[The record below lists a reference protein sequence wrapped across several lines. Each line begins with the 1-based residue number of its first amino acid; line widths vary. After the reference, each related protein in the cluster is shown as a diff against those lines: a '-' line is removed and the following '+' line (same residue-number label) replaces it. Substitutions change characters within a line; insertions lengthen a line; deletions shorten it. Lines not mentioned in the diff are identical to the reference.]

1 MILINLL
8 PHRELARQRAR
19 KMFNIAMGAA
29 AVLGL
34 IIAGLVY
41 LWYQAQISEQQSRN
55 NLLTTEIKKLEA
67 EIKEVET
74 LEEEIAALRARQD
87 AVENL
92 QADRNIPVHL
102 LSESVRQLP
111 AGIYLTSIRQQGLSV
126 LYGGTAQSQERISE
140 LLRNISHNS
149 DWLTRPELVEIVAK
163 AVKLSERE
171 MRRVYNFT
179 IRAQIQRASAPASAA
194 PAAGGA

>member
-34 IIAGLVY
+34 LIGLLVY
-41 LWYQAQISEQQSRN
+41 GWYQAQISEQQGRN
-55 NLLTTEIKKLEA
+55 ELLTSEIKKLAA

-92 QADRNIPVHL
+92 QADRNIPVYL

-111 AGIYLTSIRQQGLSV
+111 AGLYLTSIKQQGQSV
-126 LYGGTAQSQERISE
+126 LFGGAAQSQERVSE
-140 LLRNISHNS
+140 FLRNLSHGS
-149 DWLTRPELVEIVAK
+149 DWLKRPELIEIVAK
-163 AVKLSERE
+163 TLKLSARE
-171 MRRVYNFT
+171 VRRVYNFT
-179 IRAQIQRASAPASAA
+179 IRAQIQRASAPAKAA
-194 PAAGGA
+194 SAAGGA

>member
-19 KMFNIAMGAA
+19 KMFNIAMVAA

-34 IIAGLVY
+34 LIAGLVY
-41 LWYQAQISEQQSRN
+41 GWYQAQISEQQGRN
-55 NLLTTEIKKLEA
+55 ELLTSEIKKLEA

-92 QADRNIPVHL
+92 QADRNIPVYL

-111 AGIYLTSIRQQGLSV
+111 AGLYLTSIKQQGQSV
-126 LYGGTAQSQERISE
+126 LFGGAAQSQERVSE
-140 LLRNISHNS
+140 FLRNLSHGS
-149 DWLTRPELVEIVAK
+149 DWLKRPELIEIVAK
-163 AVKLSERE
+163 TLKLSARE
-171 MRRVYNFT
+171 VRRVYNFT
-179 IRAQIQRASAPASAA
+179 IRAQIQRASAPAKAA
-194 PAAGGA
+194 SAAGGA

>member
-19 KMFNIAMGAA
+19 KMFNIAMVAA

-34 IIAGLVY
+34 LIGLLVY
-41 LWYQAQISEQQSRN
+41 GWYQAQISEQQSRN
-55 NLLTTEIKKLEA
+55 ELLTSEIKKLEA

-92 QADRNIPVHL
+92 QADRNIPVYL

-111 AGIYLTSIRQQGLSV
+111 AGLYLTSIKQQGLSV
-126 LYGGTAQSQERISE
+126 LYGGTAQSQERVSE
-140 LLRNISHNS
+140 FLRNLSHNS
-149 DWLTRPELVEIVAK
+149 DWLKRPELIEIVAK
-163 AVKLSERE
+163 TLKLSPRE
-171 MRRVYNFT
+171 VRRVYNFT
-179 IRAQIQRASAPASAA
+179 VRAQIQRASAPAAA
-194 PAAGGA
+194 ASAAGGA

>member
-34 IIAGLVY
+34 LIAGLVY

-55 NLLTTEIKKLEA
+55 DLLTTEIRKLEA

-111 AGIYLTSIRQQGLSV
+111 AGLYLSSIRQQGLSV
-126 LYGGTAQSQERISE
+126 LFGGTAQSQERVSE
-140 LLRNISHNS
+140 FLRNLSHGS
-149 DWLTRPELVEIVAK
+149 DWLTRPELIEIVAGTLR
-163 AVKLSERE
+163 LSPRE

-179 IRAQIQRASAPASAA
+179 IRAQIQRASTASAV
-194 PAAGGA
+194 GGA

>member
-34 IIAGLVY
+34 LIGLLVY
-41 LWYQAQISEQQSRN
+41 GWYQAQISEQQSRN
-55 NLLTTEIKKLEA
+55 DLLTSEIRKLEE

-92 QADRNIPVHL
+92 QADRNIPVYL

-111 AGIYLTSIRQQGLSV
+111 AGIYLTSIKQQGLSV

-163 AVKLSERE
+163 TVKLSERE
-171 MRRVYNFT
+171 MRRIYNFT
-179 IRAQIQRASAPASAA
+179 IRAQIQRASAAANAASASD
-194 PAAGGA
+194 GA

>member
-19 KMFNIAMGAA
+19 KMFNIAMGVAA
-29 AVLGL
+29 LLGL
-34 IIAGLVY
+34 LIAGLVY

-55 NLLTTEIKKLEA
+55 NLLTSEIKKLEA

-111 AGIYLTSIRQQGLSV
+111 AGIYLTSIKQQGLSV
-126 LYGGTAQSQERISE
+126 LFGGTAQSQERVSE
-140 LLRNISHNS
+140 LLRNLSHGS
-149 DWLTRPELVEIVAK
+149 DWLTRPELVEIVA
-163 AVKLSERE
+163 ATIKLSPRE
-171 MRRVYNFT
+171 IRRVYNFT
-179 IRAQIQRASAPASAA
+179 IRAQIQRASAAASAA
-194 PAAGGA
+194 PAADGA

>member
-19 KMFNIAMGAA
+19 KVFNIAMGLAA
-29 AVLGL
+29 LLGL
-34 IIAGLVY
+34 LIAALVY
-41 LWYQAQISEQQSRN
+41 GWYQAQIREQQSRN
-55 NLLTTEIKKLEA
+55 ELLTSEIRKLEE

-111 AGIYLTSIRQQGLSV
+111 AGLYLTSIKQQGLSV
-126 LYGGTAQSQERISE
+126 LYGGTAQSQERVSE
-140 LLRNISHNS
+140 FLRNLSHGS
-149 DWLTRPELVEIVAK
+149 DWLTRPELVEIVAGTI
-163 AVKLSERE
+163 KLSPRE
-171 MRRVYNFT
+171 IKRVYNFT
-179 IRAQIQRASAPASAA
+179 IRAQIQRASAAASAA
-194 PAAGGA
+194 SGADGA

>member
-34 IIAGLVY
+34 LIGLLVY
-41 LWYQAQISEQQSRN
+41 GWYQAQIGEQQSRN
-55 NLLTTEIKKLEA
+55 ELLTSEIKKLEQ

-92 QADRNIPVHL
+92 QADRNIPVYL

-111 AGIYLTSIRQQGLSV
+111 AGLYLTSIKQQGLSV
-126 LYGGTAQSQERISE
+126 LFGGTAQSQERVSE
-140 LLRNISHNS
+140 FLRNLSHGS
-149 DWLTRPELVEIVAK
+149 DWLKRPELVEIVAK
-163 AVKLSERE
+163 TLKLSARE
-171 MRRVYNFT
+171 VRRVYNFT
-179 IRAQIQRASAPASAA
+179 IRAQIQRASAAASAVPAS
-194 PAAGGA
+194 GGA

>member
-29 AVLGL
+29 ALLGL
-34 IIAGLVY
+34 LICALIYG
-41 LWYQAQISEQQSRN
+41 WYQAQISEQQSRN
-55 NLLTTEIKKLEA
+55 NLLTTEIRKLEA

-74 LEEEIAALRARQD
+74 LEDEIAALRARQD

-126 LYGGTAQSQERISE
+126 LFAGIAQSQERVSE
-140 LLRNISHNS
+140 LLRNLSHNS
-149 DWLTRPELVEIVAK
+149 DWLKRPELIEIVARTLR
-163 AVKLSERE
+163 LSERE
-171 MRRVYNFT
+171 VRRVYNFT
-179 IRAQIQRASAPASAA
+179 VRAQIQRASAAASAA
-194 PAAGGA
+194 QAAGGV

>member
-19 KMFNIAMGAA
+19 KMFNMAMGAA
-29 AVLGL
+29 ALLGL
-34 IIAGLVY
+34 LIAGLVY
-41 LWYQAQISEQQSRN
+41 GWYQAQISEQQSRN
-55 NLLTTEIKKLEA
+55 NLLTSEIKKLEA

-92 QADRNIPVHL
+92 QADRNIPVYL

-111 AGIYLTSIRQQGLSV
+111 AGVYLTSIKQQGLSV
-126 LYGGTAQSQERISE
+126 LYGGAAQSQERVSE
-140 LLRNISHNS
+140 LLRNLSHGS
-149 DWLTRPELVEIVAK
+149 DWLKRPELIEIVAK
-163 AVKLSERE
+163 TIKLSARE
-171 MRRVYNFT
+171 VRRVYNFT
-179 IRAQIQRASAPASAA
+179 IRAQIQRASAPTKAAS
-194 PAAGGA
+194 AAGGA

>member
-19 KMFNIAMGAA
+19 KMFNIAMGVAA
-29 AVLGL
+29 LLGL
-34 IIAGLVY
+34 LIAGLIY

-55 NLLTTEIKKLEA
+55 DLLLSEIKKLEA

-74 LEEEIAALRARQD
+74 LEDEIAALRARQD

-111 AGIYLTSIRQQGLSV
+111 AGIYLNSIQQQGLSV
-126 LYGGTAQSQERISE
+126 LFGGTAQSQERVSE
-140 LLRNISHNS
+140 LLRNISHGS
-149 DWLTRPELVEIVAK
+149 EWLTRPELIEIVAGTI
-163 AVKLSERE
+163 KLSPRE

-179 IRAQIQRASAPASAA
+179 IRAQIQRASAAASAA
-194 PAAGGA
+194 SAAGGA

>member
-29 AVLGL
+29 ALLGL
-34 IIAGLVY
+34 LIAGLVY
-41 LWYQAQISEQQSRN
+41 GWYQAQISEQQSRN
-55 NLLTTEIKKLEA
+55 NLLTSEIKKLEA

-111 AGIYLTSIRQQGLSV
+111 AGVYLTSIKQQGQSV
-126 LYGGTAQSQERISE
+126 LYGGAAQSQERVSE
-140 LLRNISHNS
+140 LLRNLSHGS
-149 DWLTRPELVEIVAK
+149 DWLKRPELIEIVARTI
-163 AVKLSERE
+163 KLSARE
-171 MRRVYNFT
+171 VRRVYNFT
-179 IRAQIQRASAPASAA
+179 IRAQIQRASAPAKAA
-194 PAAGGA
+194 SAAGGA

>member
-29 AVLGL
+29 AVVGL
-34 IIAGLVY
+34 LIGLLVY
-41 LWYQAQISEQQSRN
+41 GWYQAQISEQQSRN
-55 NLLTTEIKKLEA
+55 ELLTSEIKKLEA

-111 AGIYLTSIRQQGLSV
+111 AGLYLTSIKQQGLSV

-140 LLRNISHNS
+140 FLRNISHNS

-163 AVKLSERE
+163 TVKLSARE
-171 MRRVYNFT
+171 MRRIYNFT
-179 IRAQIQRASAPASAA
+179 IRAQIQRASAAASA
-194 PAAGGA
+194 AAGGA